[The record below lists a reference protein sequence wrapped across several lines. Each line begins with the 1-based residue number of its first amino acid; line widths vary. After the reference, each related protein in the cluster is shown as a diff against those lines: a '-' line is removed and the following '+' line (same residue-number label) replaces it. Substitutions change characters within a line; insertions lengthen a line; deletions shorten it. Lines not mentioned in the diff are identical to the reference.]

1 MPEPRMA
8 PTRAPRSYA
17 GPIIMILLGVVFLLG
32 NMHVIGWGNLG
43 LYFARFW
50 PLLIILWGLI
60 KLVEYYQ
67 ARRTG
72 SDTPRLGAG
81 SIVLVI
87 FLVLIGLSASTASK
101 VNWAALNDGN
111 DISADDDFFNFF
123 GGKTFTY
130 DSEKVQDLGS
140 ATNLRVNS
148 NRGGITVL
156 TWDEPRIK
164 VVAHKKVVAGS
175 EDEAKKLDA
184 STQPTINVAGETA
197 TVDTNANVETRV
209 VIFGGDT
216 RYVRSDVEVYVP
228 KKVSVQVDTRHG
240 DVSVRERAA
249 DVRVSN
255 QHGDVA
261 VEQIAGNVSVDLSH
275 GDVRASQI
283 SGDVNISG
291 RLNDTTLADIG
302 GAAHFSGEFFGD
314 MSLSKIAKGVTF
326 RSSRTDMTLAR
337 LDGDLSLQSG
347 DLKVKSVVGA
357 FRVSTRAKDIHLE
370 DMNGDVNVQNTNGVV
385 EVAATKPGQISID
398 NRNNDVI
405 ITLPAKSTFQ
415 YNLRA
420 RDGEI
425 TSDFPDL
432 QVSNSERHENTATG
446 SVGGGG
452 PKVDVTNAHGNVE
465 IRKTS

>member
-1 MPEPRMA
+1 MA
-8 PTRAPRSYA
+8 PARAPRSYA
-17 GPIIMILLGVVFLLG
+17 GPIILILLGVIFLLG
-32 NMHVIGWGNLG
+32 NMHVIGWGSVV
-43 LYFARFW
+43 LYFARYW
-50 PLLIILWGLI
+50 PLLVILWGLI

-67 ARRTG
+67 ARRSGT
-72 SDTPRLGAG
+72 DAPRLGAG

-87 FLVLIGLSASTASK
+87 FLVLIGVGVAKVSS
-101 VNWAALNDGN
+101 VNWAGMNDNVDVNG
-111 DISADDDFFNFF
+111 DDGFFSFF

-164 VVAHKKVVAGS
+164 VVAHKKVVATS

-197 TVDTNANVETRV
+197 TVDTNTNVETRV

-228 KKVSVQVDTRHG
+228 KKVAVQVDTRHG

-249 DVRVSN
+249 DVRVSD
-255 QHGDVA
+255 QHGDVT
-261 VEQIAGNVSVDLSH
+261 VEQIAGNVTIDLSH
-275 GDVRASQI
+275 GDMRASQV
-283 SGDVNISG
+283 SGDVNVSG
-291 RLNDTTLADIG
+291 RLDDTTLADIG

-314 MSLSKIAKGVTF
+314 MSLSKIAKGVSF

-337 LDGDLSLQSG
+337 LDGDLSLGSG
-347 DLKVKSVVGA
+347 DLKVKSGVGP
-357 FRVSTRAKDIHLE
+357 FRISTRAKDIHLE
-370 DMNGDVNVQNTNGVV
+370 DMDGDVNVQNTNGVV
-385 EVAATKPGQISID
+385 ELAATKPGQISID

-405 ITLPAKSTFQ
+405 VTLPAKSTFQ

-425 TSDFPDL
+425 TSDFPNF
-432 QVSNSERHENTATG
+432 QVNNSERHENTATG
-446 SVGGGG
+446 SIGGGG

-465 IRKTS
+465 IRKS